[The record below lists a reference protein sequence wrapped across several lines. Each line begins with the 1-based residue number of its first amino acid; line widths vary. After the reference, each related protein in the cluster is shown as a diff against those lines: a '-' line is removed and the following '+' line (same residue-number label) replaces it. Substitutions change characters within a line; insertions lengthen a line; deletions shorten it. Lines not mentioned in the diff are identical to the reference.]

1 MSKNRLNPH
10 DRFTRAM
17 MTNQKVIREFFE
29 SHLPDNIKN
38 VLDFSSILP
47 QKDSFVDDKL
57 RLQIADLVYEV
68 KFNGSPGFIYLLLE
82 HASTPDKLLP
92 FRMIKYMLAIMDQ
105 HLKKTQSGK
114 LPFIYPLILYT
125 GDKPYPYSMD
135 LWDMFGSE
143 KDLAKETM
151 MNPYPLIDLTQVS
164 DDELK
169 KYLWF
174 GTMALILKHVH
185 DSDILPLF
193 KSQLQ
198 VFRTLEKEGEE
209 EYLYT
214 VISYV
219 VEAAEVSNKE
229 EFLEAIKQLES
240 VSEEKVMTIAEQ
252 FRQEGFKKGI
262 EKGIEKGKL
271 ETFKAITLALHLF
284 KEGKSLIQTSEAT
297 GLPVKELEE
306 IKKKIH

>member
-1 MSKNRLNPH
+1 
-10 DRFTRAM
+10 
-17 MTNQKVIREFFE
+17 
-29 SHLPDNIKN
+29 
-38 VLDFSSILP
+38 
-47 QKDSFVDDKL
+47 
-57 RLQIADLVYEV
+57 
-68 KFNGSPGFIYLLLE
+68 
-82 HASTPDKLLP
+82 
-92 FRMIKYMLAIMDQ
+92 
-105 HLKKTQSGK
+105 
-114 LPFIYPLILYT
+114 
-125 GDKPYPYSMD
+125 MD

-174 GTMALILKHVH
+174 GTIALILKHVH

-198 VFRTLEKEGEE
+198 VFRTLEEEGEE

-262 EKGIEKGKL
+262 EKGKL

-297 GLPVKELEE
+297 RTVSQGGKFGGSIGDLE
-306 IKKKIH
+306 ILGPRRFKDSR